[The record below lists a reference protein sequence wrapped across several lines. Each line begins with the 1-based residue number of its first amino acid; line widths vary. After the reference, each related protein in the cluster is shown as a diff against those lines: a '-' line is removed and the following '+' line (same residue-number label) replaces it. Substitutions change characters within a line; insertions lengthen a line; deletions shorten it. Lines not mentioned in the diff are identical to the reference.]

1 MQKELQEIGEF
12 HIICYGI
19 EYDNGNGY
27 CAICKGECKAV
38 EQQDKYGEKLRIIS
52 IKPAK
57 KRKT

>member
-27 CAICKGECKAV
+27 CAMCKGECKAV

-52 IKPAK
+52 IKPA
-57 KRKT
+57 